1 MEGLL
6 KASETNSVR
15 MNLHRFM
22 GDASD
27 RLLASTAAPLQTL
40 LLPALDIRQH
50 MRSPSLLR
58 DVGQASGMLI
68 KA

>member
-40 LLPALDIRQH
+40 LLPALDIH
-50 MRSPSLLR
+50 
-58 DVGQASGMLI
+58 
-68 KA
+68 